1 MAALITGEMGKPK
14 AQAMFE
20 IDFAAQGIEKTAED
34 AAAALKPDIVK
45 TNMTKSMVV
54 YQPLGPLYSIQPW
67 NFPVSTL
74 VHTNLQALLAGNTV
88 LLKPAPSCP
97 QTALFVEKLFEAAGL
112 NNGEFIVT
120 LADTADS
127 DFIIGHSKVRGVN
140 FTGSTAAGKVVAS
153 ICGKHM
159 KKAAFELGGSDPFI
173 VLDDASLKQAIKAGL
188 MSRFMN
194 AGQCCISAKRFI
206 VQKKVYPAFK
216 AALLGALGAFKV
228 GDPSKPET

>member
-1 MAALITGEMGKPK
+1 MGKPT

-20 IDFAAQGIEKTAED
+20 IDFAAQGIERMGEE
-34 AAAALKPDIVK
+34 AAAALKPEEVK
-45 TNMTKSMVV
+45 TSMTKSMIV

-67 NFPVSTL
+67 NFPLSTL

-97 QTALFVEKLFEAAGL
+97 QTALFVQKLFEEAGM

-127 DFIIGHSKVRGVN
+127 DLIIGHPNVRGVN

-153 ICGKHM
+153 ICGKYM
-159 KKAAFELGGSDPFI
+159 KKGLFELGGSDPFI
-173 VLDDASLKQAIKAGL
+173 VLDDADLKGAITAGA

-206 VQKKVYPAFK
+206 V
-216 AALLGALGAFKV
+216 
-228 GDPSKPET
+228 